1 MTSDA
6 IIVASK
12 WTLNSNISYL
22 SYKALI
28 TYVPGVYCLYMALW
42 QGHFLPNNLTC
53 KFELYTLTNI
63 KPKCP
68 FGCL

>member
-42 QGHFLPNNLTC
+42 RPLRSFPAKQLDL
-53 KFELYTLTNI
+53 
-63 KPKCP
+63 
-68 FGCL
+68 